1 MHFEPSELARD
12 YLERVDAFIGG
23 RVAPAEARYEQQR
36 RELAAAGTPHAVPG
50 VLEELKA
57 EARARGLWNLFLPHS
72 TEPAHGL
79 SVLDYAPLAER
90 SGWYPQLAPE
100 AMNCSA
106 PDTGN
111 MELLDLFASEAQ
123 RERWLAPLLRGDIR
137 SAFAMTEPDVASSD
151 ASNIGTSVRIEGD
164 EVVVNG
170 RKWWTTGALDPRT
183 AFYIV
188 MGISDP
194 EAHRSRRHSFV
205 IVPAD
210 TPGVSVVRDLSYYGY
225 TDQNGHGEV
234 RFVDVRVPLANLIGE
249 PGAGFAMAQAR
260 LGPGRIHHCMRA
272 IGMAERG
279 IALMKER
286 AAERVTFGRPLA
298 SQGVVGEWIANARIT
313 IEQLRLLVLK
323 TAWLIDQHGASA
335 ARTEISAIKVAV
347 PRGVSRILDDAVQL
361 FGGAGVSGDTPLALL
376 WATARAMRIAD
387 GPDEV
392 HLRSIART
400 ELEKA

>member
-1 MHFEPSELARD
+1 MDFEPSARAQE
-12 YLERVDAFIGG
+12 YLERVNTFIDGC
-23 RVAPAEARYEQQR
+23 VAPAEARYEQQR
-36 RELAAAGTPHAVPG
+36 RDLVAAGTPHEVPG
-50 VLEELKA
+50 VIEELKA
-57 EARARGLWNLFLPHS
+57 QARARGLWNLFLPQS

-90 SGWYPQLAPE
+90 TGWYPQLAPE

-111 MELLDLFASEAQ
+111 MELLDLFATEEQ
-123 RERWLAPLLRGDIR
+123 RERWLKPLLRGEIR

-151 ASNIGTSVRIEGD
+151 AGNIGTTLRIEGD
-164 EVVVNG
+164 EIVVNG

-188 MGISDP
+188 MGISD
-194 EAHRSRRHSFV
+194 AQADRAGRHSFV

-210 TPGVSVVRDLSYYGY
+210 APGVSVVRDLSYFGY

-234 RFVDVRVPLANLIGE
+234 TFVDVRVPRANLIGAA
-249 PGAGFAMAQAR
+249 GAGFAMAQAR
-260 LGPGRIHHCMRA
+260 LGPGRVHHCMRA

-286 AAERVTFGRPLA
+286 ALERVTFGRPLA
-298 SQGVVGEWIANARIT
+298 KQGVIGEWIADARIT

-323 TAWLIDQHGASA
+323 TAWLIDRHGARE
-335 ARTEISAIKVAV
+335 ARTEIAAIKVAV
-347 PRGVSRILDDAVQL
+347 PRGVCRILDDAIQI
-361 FGGAGVSGDTPLALL
+361 FGGAGVSSDTPLASL
-376 WATARAMRIAD
+376 WAAARTMRIAD

-392 HLRSIART
+392 HLRSIARV
-400 ELEKA
+400 ELERT

>member
-1 MHFEPSELARD
+1 MDFEPSKRAQT
-12 YLERVDAFIGG
+12 YLERVDAFIEA
-23 RVAPAEARYEQQR
+23 RVAPSEAIYARQR
-36 RELAAAGTPHAVPG
+36 QELAAAGTPHDVPG
-50 VLEELKA
+50 VIEELKA
-57 EARARGLWNLFLPHS
+57 DARARGLWNLFLPHS

-111 MELLDLFASEAQ
+111 MELLDLFATDEQ

-151 ASNIGTSVRIEGD
+151 ASNIGTTVRIEGD

-188 MGISDP
+188 MGVSDP
-194 EAHRSRRHSFV
+194 EGDRSRRHSFV
-205 IVPAD
+205 IVPVD
-210 TPGVSVVRDLSYYGY
+210 SPGVSVVRDLSYYGY

-234 RFVDVRVPLANLIGE
+234 RFVDVRVPIANLIGE
-249 PGAGFAMAQAR
+249 PGGGFAMAQAR

-279 IALMKER
+279 ISLMKER
-286 AAERVTFGRPLA
+286 AGERVTFGRSLA
-298 SQGVVGEWIANARIT
+298 SQGVVREWIANARIT

-323 TAWLIDQHGASA
+323 TAWLIDRHGARA
-335 ARTEISAIKVAV
+335 ARTEISAIKAAV
-347 PRGVSRILDDAVQL
+347 PRGVCRILDDAVQI
-361 FGGAGVSGDTPLALL
+361 FGGAGVSADTPLPLL

-392 HLRSIART
+392 HLRAIART
-400 ELEKA
+400 ELENA

>member
-1 MHFEPSELARD
+1 MDFGVSERART
-12 YLERVDAFIGG
+12 YVERVDAFVGG
-23 RVAPAEARYEQQR
+23 RIAAAEGPYEQQR
-36 RELAAAGTPHAVPG
+36 RDLAAAGTPHAVPG
-50 VLEELKA
+50 LIEELKQ
-57 EARARGLWNLFLPHS
+57 EARERGLWNLFLPHS
-72 TEPAHGL
+72 TDPQHGL

-123 RERWLAPLLRGDIR
+123 REQWLAPLLNGEIR

-151 ASNIGTSVRIEGD
+151 ASNIATTIGLEGD

-188 MGISDP
+188 MGVSAPDA
-194 EAHRSRRHSFV
+194 ERSKRHSFV

-210 TPGVSVVRDLSYYGY
+210 HPGVSVVRDLSYFGF

-234 RFVDVRVPLANLIGE
+234 RFVDVRVPRENLIGE
-249 PGAGFAMAQAR
+249 PGAGAAMAQAR

-279 IALMKER
+279 IALAKQR
-286 AAERVTFGRPLA
+286 AAERVTFGRSLA
-298 SQGVVGEWIANARIT
+298 SQGVVREWIANARIT

-323 TAWLIDQHGASA
+323 TAWLIDNHGVGA
-335 ARTEISAIKVAV
+335 ARTETSAIKVAV
-347 PRGVSRILDDAVQL
+347 PRGVCRILDDAIQIH
-361 FGGAGVSGDTPLALL
+361 GGAGVSADTPLALL

-392 HLRSIART
+392 HLRSVART
-400 ELEKA
+400 EMERP

>member
-1 MHFEPSELARD
+1 MDFNPSERAAD
-12 YLERVDAFIGG
+12 YLERVTAFVEDQ
-23 RVAPAEARYEQQR
+23 VAPAEERFEQQR
-36 RELAAAGTPHAVPG
+36 RDLAAAGMPHGVPG
-50 VLEELKA
+50 VLEELKV
-57 EARARGLWNLFLPHS
+57 EAQARGLWNLFLPHS
-72 TEPAHGL
+72 SEPAHGL
-79 SVLDYAPLAER
+79 SVLEYAPLAER

-111 MELLDLFASEAQ
+111 MELLDLFATDAQ
-123 RERWLAPLLRGDIR
+123 RKAWLEPLLRGEIR

-151 ASNIGTSVRIEGD
+151 ATNIATTVRVEGD
-164 EVVVNG
+164 EVIING

-183 AFYIV
+183 AFFVV
-188 MGISDP
+188 MGVSDF
-194 EAHRSRRHSFV
+194 EAARSRRHSFV

-210 TPGVSVVRDLSYYGY
+210 APGVSVVRDLSYYGY

-234 RFVDVRVPLANLIGE
+234 RLDDVRVPVENLIGE

-260 LGPGRIHHCMRA
+260 LGPGRVHHCMRA

-286 AAERVTFGRPLA
+286 ARERVTFGRPLA

-313 IEQLRLLVLK
+313 VEQLRLLVLK
-323 TAWLIDQHGASA
+323 TAWLIDEQGASA
-335 ARTEISAIKVAV
+335 ARTEISAIKAAV
-347 PRGVSRILDDAVQL
+347 PRGVCRILDDAVQL
-361 FGGAGVSGDTPLALL
+361 YGGAGVSGDTPLAFL
-376 WATARAMRIAD
+376 WATARSMRIAD

-392 HLRSIART
+392 HLRSIARA
-400 ELEKA
+400 ELADA

>member
-1 MHFEPSELARD
+1 MDFEPSARARE
-12 YLERVDAFIGG
+12 YIERVDAFIGT
-23 RVAPAEARYEQQR
+23 RVAPAEARYERQR
-36 RELAAAGTPHAVPG
+36 RELAAAGTPHEVPG
-50 VLEELKA
+50 VIEELKA
-57 EARARGLWNLFLPHS
+57 EARERGLWNLFLPHS
-72 TEPAHGL
+72 TEPDHGL

-111 MELLDLFASEAQ
+111 MELLDLFANGEQ

-164 EVVVNG
+164 EIVVNG

-194 EAHRSRRHSFV
+194 EADRSRRHSFV
-205 IVPAD
+205 IVPVDA
-210 TPGVSVVRDLSYYGY
+210 PGVSVVRDLSYYGY

-234 RFVDVRVPLANLIGE
+234 RFVDARVPVANLIGE
-249 PGAGFAMAQAR
+249 AGAGFAMAQAR

-286 AAERVTFGRPLA
+286 ARERVTFGRTLA
-298 SQGVVGEWIANARIT
+298 SQGVVREWIANARLT

-323 TAWLIDQHGASA
+323 TAWLIDRHGASA

-347 PRGVSRILDDAVQL
+347 PRGVCRILDDAVQI
-361 FGGAGVSGDTPLALL
+361 FGGAGVSGDTPLPLL

-400 ELEKA
+400 ELESA

>member
-1 MHFEPSELARD
+1 MDFEPSERSRD
-12 YLERVDAFIGG
+12 YIERVDAFMSS
-23 RVAPAEARYEQQR
+23 RVVPAEARFEQQR
-36 RELAAAGTPHAVPG
+36 RELAAAGIPHAVPG
-50 VLEELKA
+50 VLEELKI

-72 TEPAHGL
+72 TEPPHGL
-79 SVLDYAPLAER
+79 SVLDYAPIAER
-90 SGWYPQLAPE
+90 TGWYPQLAPE

-111 MELLDLFASEAQ
+111 MELLDLFATDAQ
-123 RERWLAPLLRGDIR
+123 RERWLALLLRGEVR

-164 EVVVNG
+164 EIVVNG
-170 RKWWTTGALDPRT
+170 RKWWTTGALDPRL

-188 MGISDP
+188 MGVSDP
-194 EAHRSRRHSFV
+194 EADRSRRHSFV
-205 IVPAD
+205 IVPVD
-210 TPGVSVVRDLSYYGY
+210 TPGVSVVRDLSYFGY

-234 RFVDVRVPLANLIGE
+234 RFVDVRVPVENLIGE

-286 AAERVTFGRPLA
+286 AGERVTFGIPLA

-313 IEQLRLLVLK
+313 VEQLRLLVLK
-323 TAWLIDQHGASA
+323 TAWLIDRHGASA
-335 ARTEISAIKVAV
+335 ARTEISAIKAAV
-347 PRGVSRILDDAVQL
+347 PRGVCRILDDAVQL
-361 FGGAGVSGDTPLALL
+361 YGGAGVSGDTPLAFL

-392 HLRSIART
+392 HLRSIARS
-400 ELEKA
+400 ELASA